1 MPPPEHSLFQ
11 FLAKALQT
19 HHRFLAGRLSRAESP
34 IYVIGNPSADLDSIV
49 SAIVYASFAHPRPHV
64 PLINLS
70 TVPAGSELRRLR
82 PEFIKSLWLSTHPPV
97 PDEETWSDT
106 PESVGPL
113 LQEHI
118 LTVSDFATHLKD
130 YNNNENNTQLTAD
143 AVLVD
148 WNALPIRTSNEHR
161 GQGSLPTLPNLTFTV
176 IGCID
181 HHVDEHFLA
190 PITDPD
196 QPFLLQPA
204 GSCTSLVVNM
214 LDKMDRWRRTSATT
228 SSPSELASELQLAK
242 LAMSAI
248 LIDTANF
255 TAKEK
260 VTDSDTLAYS
270 FLRSKIN
277 AISNRDSDGAGKT
290 WDHNKYYEEVV
301 AAKQGSLDLLTLR
314 EVLERDYKDWSE
326 RPSSPSPS
334 SSSSKKWEVK
344 IGICSMVRSLPWLE
358 RKAGGA
364 GALLDGVVEYATRE
378 ELDVVMVMTA
388 FSGAEGKFCRELL
401 VCARGGDGVRGVEV
415 FEEQA
420 GVQLGLD
427 KWRVLDGDE
436 ESKSSELGEVKW
448 ENGDDGQPW
457 RKWLWVQEDV
467 TKSRKQVAPLIR
479 DAMKSL

>member
-34 IYVIGNPSADLDSIV
+34 IYVIGNPSADLDSII

-64 PLINLS
+64 PLINLP
-70 TVPAGSELRRLR
+70 TVPAGPELRRLR

-106 PESVGPL
+106 PESAGPL

-118 LTVSDFATHLKD
+118 LTVSDFATHLQD
-130 YNNNENNTQLTAD
+130 YNHNNNQLTAD

-148 WNALPIRTSNEHR
+148 WNALPIRPPTQPR

-176 IGCID
+176 LGCID

-214 LDKMDRWRRTSATT
+214 LDKMDRWRRTSSTT
-228 SSPSELASELQLAK
+228 STPAELSSELQLAK

-277 AISNRDSDGAGKT
+277 AISNRDGDAAGKP
-290 WDHNKYYEEVV
+290 WDHNKFYEEVV
-301 AAKQGSLDLLTLR
+301 AAKQGSLDLLTVP
-314 EVLERDYKDWSE
+314 EVLERDYKEWRE
-326 RPSSPSPS
+326 VPSSKQ
-334 SSSSKKWEVK
+334 KKEGEGEGEGVVK

-358 RKAGGA
+358 RKAGGT
-364 GALLDGVVEYATRE
+364 GALLDAVVDYAKRE

-401 VCARGGDGVRGVEV
+401 VCATGEGCVRGVEV

-420 GVQLGLD
+420 GVQLGLE

-436 ESKSSELGEVKW
+436 ESKSSELGDVS
-448 ENGDDGQPW
+448 GDDDQSW
-457 RKWLWVQEDV
+457 RKWIWVQEDV

-479 DAMKSL
+479 EAVKSS

>member
-1 MPPPEHSLFQ
+1 MPPSEHSLFQ

-34 IYVIGNPSADLDSIV
+34 IYVIGNPSADLDSII

-64 PLINLS
+64 PLINLA
-70 TVPAGSELRRLR
+70 TVPTGPELRRLR

-106 PESVGPL
+106 PESAGPL

-118 LTVSDFATHLKD
+118 LTVSDFATHLQD
-130 YNNNENNTQLTAD
+130 YNHNDNQLTAD

-148 WNALPIRTSNEHR
+148 WNALPIRSPNQLR
-161 GQGSLPTLPNLTFTV
+161 GQGSLPALPNLTFTV
-176 IGCID
+176 LGCID

-214 LDKMDRWRRTSATT
+214 LDKMDRWRRTSSTT
-228 SSPSELASELQLAK
+228 SSPSELSSELQLAK

-277 AISNRDSDGAGKT
+277 AISNRDGDGAGKP
-290 WDHNKYYEEVV
+290 WDHNKFYEEVV
-301 AAKQGSLDLLTLR
+301 AAKQGSLDLLTVP
-314 EVLERDYKDWSE
+314 EVLERDYKEWSE
-326 RPSSPSPS
+326 KPS
-334 SSSSKKWEVK
+334 SSSFSQEVK

-364 GALLDGVVEYATRE
+364 DKLLDAVVEYATRE

-388 FSGAEGKFCRELL
+388 FSGAEGNFCRELL
-401 VCARGGDGVRGVEV
+401 VCAREEGVRGVEV

-420 GVQLGLD
+420 GVQLGLE
-427 KWRVLDGDE
+427 KWTVLDGDE
-436 ESKSSELGEVKW
+436 ESKSSELGDVKW
-448 ENGDDGQPW
+448 EKDDDQPW
-457 RKWLWVQEDV
+457 RKWIWVQEDV

-479 DAMKSL
+479 EAVKSL